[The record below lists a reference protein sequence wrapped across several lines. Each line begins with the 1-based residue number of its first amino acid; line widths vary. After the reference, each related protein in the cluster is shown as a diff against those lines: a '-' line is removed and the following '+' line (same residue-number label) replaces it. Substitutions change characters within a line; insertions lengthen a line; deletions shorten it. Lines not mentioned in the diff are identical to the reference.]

1 MVGLIEIDLWLG
13 GGGLTYKIFAL
24 EDMAV
29 LASPDLLPEL
39 EVAVL
44 DQELLVG
51 GQPIVFHL
59 HFSLEPLFFCEM
71 MIFLGCVD
79 RVGRRPSKQSKRT

>member
-1 MVGLIEIDLWLG
+1 MEDDGERRRGVEKHDVGLIEIWG
-13 GGGLTYKIFAL
+13 GWLTYEIFAL
-24 EDMAV
+24 VDMAV

-39 EVAVL
+39 EVPVL

-59 HFSLEPLFFCEM
+59 HS
-71 MIFLGCVD
+71 
-79 RVGRRPSKQSKRT
+79 